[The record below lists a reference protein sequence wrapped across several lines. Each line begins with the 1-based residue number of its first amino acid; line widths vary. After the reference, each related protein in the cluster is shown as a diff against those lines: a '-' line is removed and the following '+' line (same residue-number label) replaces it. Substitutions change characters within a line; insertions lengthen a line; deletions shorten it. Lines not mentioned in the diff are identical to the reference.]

1 MKSIAQKIKLYSKLK
16 SKGFFV
22 TFFPAKTQESSPAGF
37 LLPDFLFTFVFF
49 SHSSR
54 RLRRLSSF
62 FLQTWRKFSICMAII
77 ILEIN
82 LFPECA

>member
-54 RLRRLSSF
+54 RLRHLSSF
-62 FLQTWRKFSICMAII
+62 FCKHEESSPSVWR
-77 ILEIN
+77 
-82 LFPECA
+82 